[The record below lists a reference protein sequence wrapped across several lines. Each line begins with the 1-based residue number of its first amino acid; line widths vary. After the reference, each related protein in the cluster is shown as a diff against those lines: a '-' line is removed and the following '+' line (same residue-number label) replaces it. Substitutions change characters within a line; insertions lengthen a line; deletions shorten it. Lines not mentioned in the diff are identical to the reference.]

1 MLTAMQ
7 RRSCSAATST
17 ARRGEARQARRAS
30 GARVDS
36 RGDCRRRRAQAARD
50 SGLGARRTLG
60 GCRHSYRRR
69 AQIANSPGWTQRV
82 RVSALPR
89 WLILLVL
96 GCVLLAS
103 GCGGGDDESAGSAA
117 DVDCR
122 VPPDTAV
129 AMYVGWAIWQ
139 ELDLS
144 EKFGDDD
151 MSEDAKIPNEIKAD
165 EDLGFPPEDL
175 GIPPGN
181 EPFDN
186 DLERFYYAI
195 DSMDREQRT
204 LERLDAWAM

>member
-1 MLTAMQ
+1 M
-7 RRSCSAATST
+7 
-17 ARRGEARQARRAS
+17 
-30 GARVDS
+30 
-36 RGDCRRRRAQAARD
+36 
-50 SGLGARRTLG
+50 
-60 GCRHSYRRR
+60 
-69 AQIANSPGWTQRV
+69 
-82 RVSALPR
+82 SALPR

-165 EDLGFPPEDL
+165 VETLPQALVKNSSTFADEDLGFPPEDL

-204 LERLDAWAM
+204 LERLDAWAMENCPPYP